1 MFANTYLDLAHIF
14 AIGEKRHVVECDNL
28 RFQPEII
35 CNDICEECL

>member
-1 MFANTYLDLAHIF
+1 MFANIYLYLAHIF